1 MTTGELIEYLYRFN
15 PRPRTGGDNLAL
27 SLPGAGAV
35 STHSDSPFSPDL
47 GVSTHAPARGATVV
61 YSNDDGS
68 KDQKLVSANLT
79 AIIQILSSVINKK
92 IDKPSP
98 QVSSRSGLEKHVS
111 FYLALNC

>member
-47 GVSTHAPARGATVV
+47 GVSTHAPARGATDLSVQV
-61 YSNDDGS
+61 RRSFPRFNPRPRTGGDENLCTEYAE
-68 KDQKLVSANLT
+68 LRVSTHAPARGAT
-79 AIIQILSSVINKK
+79 
-92 IDKPSP
+92 
-98 QVSSRSGLEKHVS
+98 
-111 FYLALNC
+111 